1 MNLLSD
7 ITTSLLRAP
16 AGVLVWM
23 SLGLLPA
30 NVASLFFLDQPY
42 GVLVAV
48 LAIGGLLPNLVIMA
62 RYRGFTS
69 VMGVPHTLAW
79 IPLVVLALVVLLS
92 ADVSTSYAVFLVV
105 LVAVDGISLYFDVP
119 DTLRWRRGEQTTY

>member
-1 MNLLSD
+1 MSLLSD
-7 ITTSLLRAP
+7 IAKSLLRAP
-16 AGVLVWM
+16 LGVLVWM
-23 SLGLLPA
+23 SAALLPA
-30 NVASLFFLDQPY
+30 NVASLFFLDEPL

-48 LAIGGLLPNLVIMA
+48 LAIGGLLPNLAIMA

-79 IPLVVLALVVLLS
+79 TPLLALALLVLATQ
-92 ADVSTSYAVFLVV
+92 DVAAPYAVFLVV
-105 LVAVDGISLYFDVP
+105 LVVVDGISLYFDVP

>member
-105 LVAVDGISLYFDVP
+105 LVAVDGISLCFDVP